1 MAESLTELL
10 DQLQAALVP
19 PTRHA
24 AQLPAASDLAFE
36 RSLSR
41 KLAKNLDSEQARV
54 LDLASRVLEW
64 AAPRTAAGAAQ
75 DFDSDLIRE
84 GVYGPITER
93 IEPLLE
99 RADDAIEKHLGTG
112 KHRANAVGAVGAK
125 SAQEMESRDA
135 QRNKVERRLPA
146 RLLHDASLE
155 KPQKKFTARTRVAI
169 PSVDD
174 AGDSGVPLWKPILR
188 NKVNALAGGDVEK
201 GWLATEQYEPK
212 SSYTQTTATVPP
224 AYTRYLHPYAAEL
237 AALAPPAHFLSKP
250 PQPAS
255 RPPAAE
261 SFAKTPFEW
270 VGDAETLDKMI
281 SEIRQV
287 GEEGL
292 KDLAID
298 LEHHDYRSWSG
309 ITCLMQLSTRKKDY
323 VIDALDPS
331 VRDGLEALNEFL
343 TDPEWVKVFHG
354 ANSDIVWLQRDFGLY
369 IVGLF
374 DTYHA
379 TKVLG
384 YSQHSL
390 ASLLSMYTDFEAD
403 KRYQLADWRIRP
415 LPKEMLQYARSDTH
429 YLLSI
434 YDHLRRALHG
444 KDRTDADSPTPLEEV
459 YQRSISV
466 SSIIFSLP
474 PFDHETGHFD
484 SGFLLPLARH
494 GVLKAYATALAI
506 PTLPLKTGWGPSE
519 ARFEVLREV
528 MRWRER
534 VARDE
539 DESGRYVLSLQGTLQ
554 LAEVGAAGG
563 VKDANDVI
571 RVLGGTRGGVSE
583 IVRRNKDELAQ
594 LVRDTVER
602 VAGSLAGAGGDA
614 DMMDASGASSMA
626 DLAVSSAQLGLPAA
640 EPAVRPISGLW
651 NEVEA
656 PVASTSSLTTV
667 VSVSVAAA
675 SAFFGGGAKPD
686 TAKKLTT
693 PSVAL
698 AASSTFFGTG
708 AKPAAKAISAKKG
721 KSREAAAGALA
732 GRAEAV
738 KRVHDSLV
746 LGGGLGQSL
755 QPKAVS
761 AQAVQTDA
769 QIDTD
774 VVLPDAAAVPDPDHG
789 EPAALSADHTYV
801 PLSGRIPK
809 QPAPS
814 TLASSTSHVAPKPK
828 DSDVIV
834 VSSLKDKPK
843 KRRRQGSE
851 ADASAAAATGLLSPS
866 EKKPKAKKVKADSG
880 EATAPAKKE
889 KKAKRSADSAPI
901 VPHDYSTSTSILDA
915 NPDATPAAIADKKER
930 KKQEKIDRQ
939 ANGKKKGFEI
949 DLSDFRRAPRVANA
963 PKKANVS
970 RSFAK

>member
-1 MAESLTELL
+1 
-10 DQLQAALVP
+10 
-19 PTRHA
+19 
-24 AQLPAASDLAFE
+24 
-36 RSLSR
+36 
-41 KLAKNLDSEQARV
+41 
-54 LDLASRVLEW
+54 
-64 AAPRTAAGAAQ
+64 
-75 DFDSDLIRE
+75 
-84 GVYGPITER
+84 
-93 IEPLLE
+93 
-99 RADDAIEKHLGTG
+99 
-112 KHRANAVGAVGAK
+112 
-125 SAQEMESRDA
+125 
-135 QRNKVERRLPA
+135 
-146 RLLHDASLE
+146 
-155 KPQKKFTARTRVAI
+155 
-169 PSVDD
+169 
-174 AGDSGVPLWKPILR
+174 
-188 NKVNALAGGDVEK
+188 
-201 GWLATEQYEPK
+201 
-212 SSYTQTTATVPP
+212 
-224 AYTRYLHPYAAEL
+224 
-237 AALAPPAHFLSKP
+237 
-250 PQPAS
+250 
-255 RPPAAE
+255 
-261 SFAKTPFEW
+261 
-270 VGDAETLDKMI
+270 
-281 SEIRQV
+281 
-287 GEEGL
+287 
-292 KDLAID
+292 
-298 LEHHDYRSWSG
+298 
-309 ITCLMQLSTRKKDY
+309 
-323 VIDALDPS
+323 
-331 VRDGLEALNEFL
+331 
-343 TDPEWVKVFHG
+343 
-354 ANSDIVWLQRDFGLY
+354 
-369 IVGLF
+369 
-374 DTYHA
+374 
-379 TKVLG
+379 
-384 YSQHSL
+384 
-390 ASLLSMYTDFEAD
+390 
-403 KRYQLADWRIRP
+403 
-415 LPKEMLQYARSDTH
+415 MLQYARSDTH

-444 KDRTDADSPTPLEEV
+444 KGRADADSPTPLEEV

-484 SGFLLPLARH
+484 SGFLLPLAKH

-708 AKPAAKAISAKKG
+708 AKPAAKANSAKKG

-746 LGGGLGQSL
+746 LGGGLGQVRSSRMWPAQRAREPALTLFPIAHVQSL

>member
-155 KPQKKFTARTRVAI
+155 KPQKKFTVRTRVAI

-309 ITCLMQLSTRKKDY
+309 ITCLMQVRPIQSARPGPNFVPRADLFSRTAEYPQEGLRHRRSRPERSRRSRGAER
-323 VIDALDPS
+323 VLDRP
-331 VRDGLEALNEFL
+331 RMGQGAPGLRVQAENGANARARGQ
-343 TDPEWVKVFHG
+343 VFHG

-384 YSQHSL
+384 
-390 ASLLSMYTDFEAD
+390 
-403 KRYQLADWRIRP
+403 
-415 LPKEMLQYARSDTH
+415 
-429 YLLSI
+429 
-434 YDHLRRALHG
+434 
-444 KDRTDADSPTPLEEV
+444 
-459 YQRSISV
+459 
-466 SSIIFSLP
+466 
-474 PFDHETGHFD
+474 
-484 SGFLLPLARH
+484 
-494 GVLKAYATALAI
+494 
-506 PTLPLKTGWGPSE
+506 
-519 ARFEVLREV
+519 
-528 MRWRER
+528 
-534 VARDE
+534 
-539 DESGRYVLSLQGTLQ
+539 
-554 LAEVGAAGG
+554 
-563 VKDANDVI
+563 
-571 RVLGGTRGGVSE
+571 
-583 IVRRNKDELAQ
+583 
-594 LVRDTVER
+594 
-602 VAGSLAGAGGDA
+602 
-614 DMMDASGASSMA
+614 ASG
-626 DLAVSSAQLGLPAA
+626 LVSL
-640 EPAVRPISGLW
+640 
-651 NEVEA
+651 
-656 PVASTSSLTTV
+656 
-667 VSVSVAAA
+667 
-675 SAFFGGGAKPD
+675 
-686 TAKKLTT
+686 
-693 PSVAL
+693 
-698 AASSTFFGTG
+698 
-708 AKPAAKAISAKKG
+708 
-721 KSREAAAGALA
+721 
-732 GRAEAV
+732 
-738 KRVHDSLV
+738 
-746 LGGGLGQSL
+746 
-755 QPKAVS
+755 
-761 AQAVQTDA
+761 
-769 QIDTD
+769 
-774 VVLPDAAAVPDPDHG
+774 
-789 EPAALSADHTYV
+789 
-801 PLSGRIPK
+801 
-809 QPAPS
+809 
-814 TLASSTSHVAPKPK
+814 
-828 DSDVIV
+828 
-834 VSSLKDKPK
+834 
-843 KRRRQGSE
+843 
-851 ADASAAAATGLLSPS
+851 
-866 EKKPKAKKVKADSG
+866 
-880 EATAPAKKE
+880 
-889 KKAKRSADSAPI
+889 
-901 VPHDYSTSTSILDA
+901 
-915 NPDATPAAIADKKER
+915 
-930 KKQEKIDRQ
+930 
-939 ANGKKKGFEI
+939 
-949 DLSDFRRAPRVANA
+949 
-963 PKKANVS
+963 
-970 RSFAK
+970 